1 MYIIV
6 DDRNIVTGGYAT
18 GFDREGVTTTSID
31 PVEFGEWLQ
40 KASES
45 DVEAVEAFLIGDC
58 QGRDHF
64 PKLIRERSKAPVL
77 CLRERPSLDDTLG
90 LFAAGVDDVV
100 RKPVHVREI
109 LARVGAIARRSV
121 NESKDVA
128 IGDLTVYFDGREVE
142 VNGEAL
148 PLPRRER
155 RILECLVKNRGRRLS
170 KTQIFNAVYGI
181 FDEDVD
187 ENVVESHISK
197 LRKKLKHRLGYDP
210 IDSKRFLGYC
220 LKRHNGED

>member
-18 GFDREGVTTTSID
+18 GFDREGVTTTGID

-220 LKRHNGED
+220 LKRHIGED

>member
-18 GFDREGVTTTSID
+18 GFDREGVTTTGID

-121 NESKDVA
+121 NEAKDVA

-220 LKRHNGED
+220 LKRSNGED

>member
-18 GFDREGVTTTSID
+18 GFDREGVTTTGID

-109 LARVGAIARRSV
+109 LARVGAIARRSI
-121 NESKDVA
+121 NEAKDVA

-220 LKRHNGED
+220 LKRQNGED

>member
-6 DDRNIVTGGYAT
+6 DERSAVAGGYAT
-18 GFDREGVTTTSID
+18 GFDREGVTTTGID

-40 KASES
+40 TASDG
-45 DVEAVEAFLIGDC
+45 DVDAVEAFLIGDC
-58 QGRDHF
+58 QRREQF
-64 PKLIRERSKAPVL
+64 SRMIRERSKAPLL
-77 CLRERPSLDDTLG
+77 CLREQSSLDDTLG

-109 LARVGAIARRSV
+109 LARIGAIARRTV
-121 NESKDVA
+121 PESKDVA
-128 IGDLTVYFDGREVE
+128 IGDLRVYFDGREVE
-142 VNGEAL
+142 VKGVPL

-155 RILECLVKNRGRRLS
+155 RVLEFLVKNRGRRVS
-170 KTQIFNAVYGI
+170 KTQIFNAVYGL
-181 FDEDVD
+181 FDEGVD

-210 IDSKRFLGYC
+210 IDSVRFLGYC
-220 LKRHNGED
+220 LKRPNCED